1 MMKAKFISRFTGIIM
16 FVDYVSKDPFKPL
29 TSVPDDERIAPYK
42 FDNPEAFYK
51 VLFPYAD
58 K

>member
-1 MMKAKFISRFTGIIM
+1 M
-16 FVDYVSKDPFKPL
+16 FVDYVYKDPSKPL

-42 FDNPEAFYK
+42 FDNPEVFYK

>member
-16 FVDYVSKDPFKPL
+16 FVDYVSKDPSKPL
-29 TSVPDDERIAPYK
+29 TSVPDDERITPYK
-42 FDNPEAFYK
+42 FDNPEVFYK